1 MLTTILALIYLW
13 PSTALS
19 YPPTEEEEAMLRR
32 ILLEEDRDRLI
43 LAVLP
48 VTDVFDDAD
57 VIHVAKR
64 VGELINPRTNGCLI
78 GWLTG

>member
-1 MLTTILALIYLW
+1 
-13 PSTALS
+13 
-19 YPPTEEEEAMLRR
+19 MLRR